1 MCEVIRMRFELSSL
15 EHQRYTEFQTKHK
28 DCAIPS
34 VEKLDSVQLIVIPTG
49 IGNLV
54 TCECIECGEK
64 EDITDFEELF

>member
-1 MCEVIRMRFELSSL
+1 MIKMRFELSLL
-15 EHQRYTEFQTKHK
+15 EHERYVEFKNKHMH
-28 DCAIPS
+28 CAIPS
-34 VEKLDSVQLIVIPTG
+34 VEKLDSVQLILVPTG

>member
-1 MCEVIRMRFELSSL
+1 MKMRFELSLL
-15 EHQRYTEFQTKHK
+15 EHQRYADFKTEHLH
-28 DCAIPS
+28 CAIPS
-34 VEKLDSVQLIVIPTG
+34 VEKLDSVQFIVIATG

>member
-1 MCEVIRMRFELSSL
+1 MIRMRFELSLL
-15 EHQRYTEFQTKHK
+15 EHQRYADFKTKHMH
-28 DCAIPS
+28 CAIPS
-34 VEKLDSVQLIVIPTG
+34 VEKLDSVQFIVIATG

>member
-1 MCEVIRMRFELSSL
+1 MIRMGFELSPL
-15 EHQRYTEFQTKHK
+15 EHQRYADFQAKHK
-28 DCAIPS
+28 NCAIPS
-34 VEKLDSVQLIVIPTG
+34 VEKLDSVQLIIVPTW

>member
-1 MCEVIRMRFELSSL
+1 MCEVRIVRFELSRL
-15 EHQRYTEFQTKHK
+15 EQQRYTEFQAKHK

-54 TCECIECGEK
+54 TCQCIECGVK
-64 EDITDFEELF
+64 EEITDFEELF